1 MKSFCG
7 KILSWK
13 HVKISPN
20 LIPKVKIR
28 FITSYLEFFS
38 DIIACGFDADRT
50 FIFSDLNYIPACKE
64 FYWNMLRIQKA
75 VTYNQIKGIF
85 GFGDSDA
92 MGKIS
97 FPAIQ
102 ASPR

>member
-1 MKSFCG
+1 
-7 KILSWK
+7 
-13 HVKISPN
+13 
-20 LIPKVKIR
+20 
-28 FITSYLEFFS
+28 
-38 DIIACGFDADRT
+38 
-50 FIFSDLNYIPACKE
+50 
-64 FYWNMLRIQKA
+64 MLRIQKA